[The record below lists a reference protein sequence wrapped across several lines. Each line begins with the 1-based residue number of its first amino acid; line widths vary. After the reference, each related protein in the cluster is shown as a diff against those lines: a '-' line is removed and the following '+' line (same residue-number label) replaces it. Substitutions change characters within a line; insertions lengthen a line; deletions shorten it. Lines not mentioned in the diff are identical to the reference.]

1 MFLYVMTCSYGQ
13 WCVRWEPVIGNL
25 YTTLKEAMRV
35 NGENSCKQFPCWP
48 RKSLI
53 YYIALPL

>member
-1 MFLYVMTCSYGQ
+1 MLLYVMTSSYGQ

-35 NGENSCKQFPCWP
+35 NGENCFKQFPCWP
-48 RKSLI
+48 
-53 YYIALPL
+53 